1 MRKKFGFYTNTIE
14 RLKGM
19 KKIISCILTV
29 LMLFMCT
36 SSPVWAEEVQSD
48 VTGENKKTVIGVSVY
63 DLDDA
68 EVRAFRNYFENYA
81 GVSFVSGIFV
91 FFQYKYC

>member
-1 MRKKFGFYTNTIE
+1 
-14 RLKGM
+14 
-19 KKIISCILTV
+19 
-29 LMLFMCT
+29 MLFMCT

-81 GVSFVSGIFV
+81 GVSFEEEIDFLNELHKRNV
-91 FFQYKYC
+91 